1 MTDRADRTRLIAGA
15 TRRGRG
21 RRAVSPPVERAST
34 LLNDA
39 PAAMRDESQ
48 GPVYGIEDLTA
59 ARELR
64 AALADLEGAADA
76 WLVPSGLAAV
86 TVPLT
91 ALLKPGDGVVTTDTL
106 YGPSRRFLK
115 RHLGTRGVATTFHA
129 ADATTDAILSTL
141 TDRTR
146 VLLIESPGS
155 LTFDMA
161 DVPALAA
168 ACRARG
174 ILTVMDNTW
183 AAGLAFKPLAHGVDV
198 SVQALTKYA
207 GGHSDLLMGSIA
219 VRDPAVG
226 RPIAETIED
235 HGWRVTADD
244 AWLALRGLRTLPLR
258 YAEQAR
264 SARIVADWL
273 KGRPEVADVIWPALP
288 ASAGHALWSRD
299 YSGAASLFGVVMQ
312 GGDEAAAHALMS
324 ALELFGL
331 GYSWGGFESLITHE
345 TGQLSLRAAPPKLA
359 GELLRLHVGLEDPA
373 DLIRDLETGLAA
385 WRTAIRASP
394 ARPSTAS

>member
-1 MTDRADRTRLIAGA
+1 MSDRSDRTRLIASA

-21 RRAVSPPVERAST
+21 RRAVAPPVERAST

-39 PAAMRDESQ
+39 PADMRDGTL

-64 AALADLEGAADA
+64 YALADLEGAAEA
-76 WLVPSGLAAV
+76 FLVPSGLAAV

-91 ALLKPGDGVVTTDTL
+91 ALLRPGDEVVTTDAL
-106 YGPSRRFLK
+106 YGPTRRFLM
-115 RHLGTRGVATTFHA
+115 RHMKARGVTTAFHA
-129 ADATTDAILSTL
+129 PDASTDDVLARL

-155 LTFDMA
+155 LTFEML

-174 ILTVMDNTW
+174 VRTVMDNTW
-183 AAGLAFKPLAHGVDV
+183 AAGLAFRPLAHGVDV
-198 SVQALTKYA
+198 SVQAVTKYV

-219 VRDPAVG
+219 VSDATAG
-226 RPIAETIED
+226 RAISETMED
-235 HGWRVTADD
+235 LGWRVSPDD
-244 AWLALRGLRTLPLR
+244 AWLALRGARTLPLR
-258 YAEQAR
+258 YEEQAR
-264 SARIVADWL
+264 SAAIVANWL
-273 KGRPEVADVIWPALP
+273 QARAEVARILYPALP
-288 ASAGHALWSRD
+288 GSAGHDLWRRD
-299 YSGAASLFGVVMQ
+299 YKGAASLFGVVMR
-312 GGDEAAAHALMS
+312 GGDETAAHALMS

-345 TGQLSLRAAPPKLA
+345 TGQLAFRNHPPILQ
-359 GELLRLHVGLEDPA
+359 GELLRVHIGLEAPA
-373 DLIRDLETGLAA
+373 DLIADLENGLAA
-385 WRTAIRASP
+385 WRAAIR
-394 ARPSTAS
+394 

>member
-1 MTDRADRTRLIAGA
+1 MTDRTDRTRLIASA

-21 RRAVSPPVERAST
+21 RRPVAPPIERAST

-39 PAAMRDESQ
+39 PAAMRDEGE
-48 GPVYGIEDLTA
+48 GPIYGIEDLSA

-64 AALADLEGAADA
+64 GLLCELEGARNA

-91 ALLKPGDGVVTTDTL
+91 ALLCPGDEVLTTDAL
-106 YGPSRRFLK
+106 YGPSRRFLR
-115 RHLGTRGVATTFHA
+115 RHLGARGIATKFHPA
-129 ADATTDAILSTL
+129 AAATDEILGAL

-146 VLLIESPGS
+146 LLLIESPSS
-155 LTFDMA
+155 LTFEML

-183 AAGLAFKPLAHGVDV
+183 AAGLAFRPLAHGVDV
-198 SVQALTKYA
+198 SVQAVTKYVA
-207 GGHSDLLMGSIA
+207 GHSDLLMGSVA
-219 VRDPAVG
+219 VSDPAAG
-226 RPIAETIED
+226 RPIAETLED
-235 HGWRVTADD
+235 LGWRVSPDD

-258 YAEQAR
+258 YQEQAR

-273 KGRPEVADVIWPALP
+273 LNRPEVADVLYPALP
-288 ASAGHALWSRD
+288 GSPAHELWRRD
-299 YSGAASLFGVVMQ
+299 YTGAASIFGVVMR

-331 GYSWGGFESLITHE
+331 GFSWGGFESLITHE
-345 TGQLSLRAAPPKLA
+345 TGQVTTRNRPPALA
-359 GELLRLHVGLEDPA
+359 GPLLRHHVGLEDPA
-373 DLIRDLETGLAA
+373 DLIADLESGLTA
-385 WRTAIRASP
+385 WRAGVS
-394 ARPSTAS
+394 

>member
-1 MTDRADRTRLIAGA
+1 MTDRPDRSDRTRLIASA
-15 TRRGRG
+15 TRRGQG
-21 RRAVSPPVERAST
+21 RRPVSPPVERAST
-34 LLNDA
+34 LLNDD
-39 PAAMRDESQ
+39 PAAMRDETA
-48 GPVYGIEDLTA
+48 GPVYGIEDLSA

-64 AALADLEGAADA
+64 SALAGLEGAADA

-91 ALLKPGDGVVTTDTL
+91 ALLRPGDAVLTTDAL
-106 YGPSRRFLK
+106 YGPTRRFLN
-115 RHLGTRGVATTFHA
+115 RHLKARGVATTFHA
-129 ADATTDAILSTL
+129 PDGSVADTLAAL

-146 VLLIESPGS
+146 LLLIESPGS
-155 LTFDMA
+155 LTFDLA

-168 ACRARG
+168 ACRERG
-174 ILTVMDNTW
+174 VLTVMDNTW
-183 AAGLAFKPLAHGVDV
+183 AAGLAFRPLTHGVDV
-198 SVQALTKYA
+198 SVQAVTKYV

-219 VRDPAVG
+219 VADPAVG

-235 HGWRVTADD
+235 LGWRVSPDD

-264 SARIVADWL
+264 SALTVAEWL
-273 KGRPEVADVIWPALP
+273 RARPEVAEVLYPALP
-288 ASAGHALWSRD
+288 GAPGHALWRRD
-299 YSGAASLFGVVMQ
+299 YAGAASIFGVVMN
-312 GGDEAAAHALMS
+312 GGSEAAAHALMS

-345 TGQLSLRAAPPKLA
+345 TGQLAFRRAPPALA

-373 DLIRDLETGLAA
+373 DLIADLEAGLAA
-385 WRTAIRASP
+385 WRAAIR
-394 ARPSTAS
+394 

>member
-1 MTDRADRTRLIAGA
+1 MTDPSDRRPRTRLIAPA
-15 TRRGRG
+15 TRRGLG
-21 RRAVSPPVERAST
+21 RRPVSPPVERAST
-34 LLNDA
+34 LLNDD
-39 PAAMRDESQ
+39 PGAMRDAAP
-48 GPVYGIEDLTA
+48 GPVYGIEDLSA

-91 ALLKPGDGVVTTDTL
+91 ALLRPGDGVLTTDAL
-106 YGPSRRFLK
+106 YGPSRRFLH
-115 RHLGTRGVATTFHA
+115 RHLGARGVGTAFHA
-129 ADATTDAILSTL
+129 PGASTADILAAM

-146 VLLIESPGS
+146 LLLIESPGS
-155 LTFDMA
+155 LTFDMV

-174 ILTVMDNTW
+174 VLTVMDNTW
-183 AAGLAFKPLAHGVDV
+183 AAGLAFQPLAHGVDV
-198 SVQALTKYA
+198 SVQAVTKYV
-207 GGHSDLLMGSIA
+207 GGHSDLLMGAIA
-219 VRDPAVG
+219 VADPAVA

-235 HGWRVTADD
+235 LGWRVSPDD

-264 SARIVADWL
+264 SALTVAEWL
-273 KGRPEVADVIWPALP
+273 QGRPEVARVLHPALP
-288 ASAGHALWSRD
+288 GAPGHDLWRRD
-299 YSGAASLFGVVMQ
+299 YAVAASIFGLVLNGGSQ
-312 GGDEAAAHALMS
+312 GAAHALMS

-331 GYSWGGFESLITHE
+331 GYSWGGFESLITRE
-345 TGQLSLRAAPPKLA
+345 TGQLAFRNSPPALE

-373 DLIRDLETGLAA
+373 DLIADLERGLAA
-385 WRTAIRASP
+385 WSAVSR
-394 ARPSTAS
+394 

>member
-1 MTDRADRTRLIAGA
+1 MADRSDRTRLIASA
-15 TRRGRG
+15 TRRGLG
-21 RRAVSPPVERAST
+21 RRPVSPPVERAST

-39 PAAMRDESQ
+39 PGAMRDESA
-48 GPVYGIEDLTA
+48 GPVYGIEDLSA

-64 AALADLEGAADA
+64 AALADLEGGADA

-91 ALLKPGDGVVTTDTL
+91 ALLRPGDSVLATDAL
-106 YGPSRRFLK
+106 YGPSRRFLN
-115 RHLGTRGVATTFHA
+115 RHLKARGIDSAFHA
-129 ADATTDAILSTL
+129 PGAGVDDILAAL

-146 VLLIESPGS
+146 LLLIESPAS
-155 LTFDMA
+155 LTFEML

-174 ILTVMDNTW
+174 VLTVMDNTW
-183 AAGLAFKPLAHGVDV
+183 AAGLAFRPLTHGVDV
-198 SVQALTKYA
+198 SVQAVTKYV

-219 VRDPAVG
+219 VADPAVARQIG
-226 RPIAETIED
+226 ETIED
-235 HGWRVTADD
+235 LGWRVSPDD

-264 SARIVADWL
+264 SALSVAEWL
-273 KGRPEVADVIWPALP
+273 QTRPEVAEVLYPALP
-288 ASAGHALWSRD
+288 GAPGHDLWGRD
-299 YSGAASLFGVVMQ
+299 YAGAASIFGVVMR
-312 GGDEAAAHALMS
+312 GGSETAAHALMS
-324 ALELFGL
+324 TLELFGL

-345 TGQLSLRAAPPKLA
+345 TGQLAFRRSPPTLA

-373 DLIRDLETGLAA
+373 DLIADLERGLAA
-385 WRTAIRASP
+385 WRAAS
-394 ARPSTAS
+394 